1 MTEITYIGDN
11 FAWSISTI
19 LMCLM
24 GQTVHWLMSYGRA
37 RQVSK
42 SLETPMPSLWLYWY
56 ADWPTTVASFLIVFC
71 GYFFLPEMAAK
82 WPDAGRALGL
92 FDDEGKPVGL
102 SMFTSFL
109 WGMGGNT
116 FADFAGRRLTRLVE

>member
-1 MTEITYIGDN
+1 MNQIHYMSDS
-11 FAWSISTI
+11 FVWSISTL

-24 GQTVHWLMSYGRA
+24 GQIVHWLLSYGRS

-42 SLETPMPSLWLYWY
+42 SLGTPMPSLWLYWY
-56 ADWPTTVASFLIVFC
+56 ADWPTTLAAFLIVFC
-71 GYFFLPEMAAK
+71 GYFFLPEMASQ
-82 WPDAGRALGL
+82 WPEIGRAFGL
-92 FDDEGKPVGL
+92 IDGQGSPVGL